1 MAHYAALPVSN
12 HESLVKLFLDP
23 DVPEEAEKTPLWR
36 EAEETPETQLV
47 HRFDATTIRAV
58 AARASV
64 DPALVH
70 HYFGTKQRLFV
81 AAMEFPV
88 DPLTFI
94 PRMVGGPPEEMGERI
109 ARAVVSLWDSP
120 VMRPLI
126 LGLVRSAATDPVAAE
141 MLRKLL
147 AEGPFLALARATD
160 RPDADLRA
168 VLVGTQ
174 LVGLAMARY
183 IMKVEPLASA
193 SPEVLV
199 RAIGPTIQ
207 RYLIG
212 ELGEGT
218 GTPPTGAAPAEP
230 AEE

>member
-1 MAHYAALPVSN
+1 MSGAGGGRQARSGRRPGQSDTRERILAAATAS
-12 HESLVKLFLDP
+12 FG
-23 DVPEEAEKTPLWR
+23 EAG
-36 EAEETPETQLV
+36 
-47 HRFDATTIRAV
+47 FDAATIRGV
-58 AARASV
+58 AARAGV

-81 AAMEFPV
+81 AAMELPV
-88 DPLTFI
+88 DPRTFI
-94 PRMVGGPPEEMGERI
+94 PRMVAGPPEEMGERI

-126 LGLVRSAATDPVAAE
+126 LGLVRSAATDAVAAE

-147 AEGPFLALARATD
+147 AEGPFLVLAQATD

-174 LVGLAMARY
+174 LVGLAMGRY

-193 SPEVLV
+193 SAEVLA
-199 RAIGPTIQ
+199 RAVGPTIQ
-207 RYLIG
+207 RYLTG
-212 ELGEGT
+212 DLDEGDR
-218 GTPPTGAAPAEP
+218 AAASSS
-230 AEE
+230 